1 MKTIQITKTDTNQK
15 IPAEIRSLS
24 GDEMIVLIKDFDT
37 SKLSLQKIYKIDDET
52 WESKDGLYTATITE
66 EDLGGGEVLVRVP
79 KK

>member
-1 MKTIQITKTDTNQK
+1 MKTIQVTKTDTGQK
-15 IPAEIRSLS
+15 VPAEIRSLS
-24 GDEMIVLIKDFDT
+24 GDEMVVLLKDFDT

-52 WESKDGLYTATITE
+52 WESKDGLYVATVTE

>member
-1 MKTIQITKTDTNQK
+1 MKTIQVTKTDTGQK
-15 IPAEIRSLS
+15 VPAEIRSLS
-24 GDEMIVLIKDFDT
+24 GDEMVVLLKDFDT

-52 WESKDGLYTATITE
+52 WESKDGLYVATATE

>member
-1 MKTIQITKTDTNQK
+1 MKTIQVTKTDTIQK

-24 GDEMIVLIKDFDT
+24 GDEMVVLLKDFDT

-52 WESKDGLYTATITE
+52 WESKDGLYVATITE